1 MSVIQSWQESR
12 TAEFSASPG
21 PSGTVITAKGEL
33 DAANAGQLTEFV
45 ERALRESRQLIVD
58 LTGLDFIAT
67 AGFSTLHRINVACS
81 GAGAHWVLLP
91 GPAVHRLLAV
101 CDPDGTLPTTESLTE
116 WSTVADSQ
124 APLSGPGL
132 LQLVPQPR

>member
-1 MSVIQSWQESR
+1 MSVIQSWQKSR
-12 TAEFSASPG
+12 TAEFSAYPG

-81 GAGAHWVLLP
+81 GAGARTSSVNAAKP
-91 GPAVHRLLAV
+91 CGPSSGRSMGGFGPAIKGLDGRGRRPGGSAPREHRR
-101 CDPDGTLPTTESLTE
+101 
-116 WSTVADSQ
+116 
-124 APLSGPGL
+124 AP
-132 LQLVPQPR
+132 